1 MIKKID
7 KLANVMIR
15 LFLARWTQYMVNE
28 RRQTFG
34 KLDIKMTKVKVLFW
48 VSFLWMLSDENIR
61 DVIKQIQ
68 YILKFQ

>member
-1 MIKKID
+1 
-7 KLANVMIR
+7 
-15 LFLARWTQYMVNE
+15 MVNE

-48 VSFLWMLSDENIR
+48 VGFLWMLSDEKIR

>member
-7 KLANVMIR
+7 KLTNVIIR

-48 VSFLWMLSDENIR
+48 VGFLWMLSDEKIR